1 VSKAVFADKT
11 KNIYETTPENYDKI
25 LRENITKTY
34 KLSDENIMDT
44 INEELYKIS
53 KDLSIEDRIET
64 MRKQEAFI
72 TIKDH
77 KENFEVNPTY
87 RLINPAKSELGKV
100 SKIILDNINNTI
112 RTKLKINQWKNTQ
125 SVIKWFNNI
134 SNKTQYSFLTFDITE
149 FYPSI
154 TEDLLD
160 KAISW
165 AQTMTTIPKQHITT
179 IKHARKS
186 FLFNN
191 GNPWIKR
198 NNNSLFDVTMGCFD
212 GAEIC
217 ELVGLYI
224 LNDLSRKFGKDFV
237 GLYRDDGLA
246 LVKGK
251 SGRVIDNAR
260 KDLCKLFRQYD
271 LKITSQVYYQK
282 VNFLDVTLDLRNE
295 SYQPY
300 RKPDNEPLYI
310 NSHSNH
316 PPSIIRQIPQSIN
329 KRISQL
335 SSNQSAFD
343 TSVPLYKNALHRSNY
358 DANLNYVPNNNATSK
373 PKRNRQRK
381 IIWFNPPY
389 SKNVKTNVAKN
400 FLQLIDKHFPK
411 SSRLHK
417 IFNRNT
423 IKVSYSCR
431 ENVKSTVSKHNHR
444 ILSKTTNATNTSNTT
459 SGAVLENKCNSAA
472 LAY

>member
-1 VSKAVFADKT
+1 MKKFENDLIDMIETIKFKKVNDQFLDKLSEEVKKVNTSNNVFVFADKT
-11 KNIYETTPENYDKI
+11 KNIYETTPENYNKI
-25 LRENITKTY
+25 LRESITKTY

-87 RLINPAKSELGKV
+87 RLINPAKGELGKV
-100 SKIILDNINNTI
+100 SKIILDNINDTI

-165 AQTMTTIPKQHITT
+165 AQTMITIPKQHITT

-198 NNNSLFDVTMGCFD
+198 NNDSLFDVTMGS
-212 GAEIC
+212 
-217 ELVGLYI
+217 V
-224 LNDLSRKFGKDFV
+224 S
-237 GLYRDDGLA
+237 
-246 LVKGK
+246 
-251 SGRVIDNAR
+251 
-260 KDLCKLFRQYD
+260 
-271 LKITSQVYYQK
+271 T
-282 VNFLDVTLDLRNE
+282 
-295 SYQPY
+295 
-300 RKPDNEPLYI
+300 EPRY
-310 NSHSNH
+310 
-316 PPSIIRQIPQSIN
+316 
-329 KRISQL
+329 
-335 SSNQSAFD
+335 
-343 TSVPLYKNALHRSNY
+343 
-358 DANLNYVPNNNATSK
+358 AN
-373 PKRNRQRK
+373 
-381 IIWFNPPY
+381 
-389 SKNVKTNVAKN
+389 
-400 FLQLIDKHFPK
+400 
-411 SSRLHK
+411 
-417 IFNRNT
+417 
-423 IKVSYSCR
+423 
-431 ENVKSTVSKHNHR
+431 
-444 ILSKTTNATNTSNTT
+444 
-459 SGAVLENKCNSAA
+459 
-472 LAY
+472 